1 MLSSAFDV
9 VNLFKRETAFIALTL
24 YGHIKTAE
32 QRAVTRYNTV
42 IGTLDADGWVQR
54 GGWYSEEGT
63 GRGRSPPRPFLAVPN
78 VTGQHVVRACIFTLQ
93 HVDCVGT
100 GMHCAC

>member
-9 VNLFKRETAFIALTL
+9 INLFKRETAFIALTR

-32 QRAVTRYNTV
+32 QRAVTQYNTV

-78 VTGQHVVRACIFTLQ
+78 VTAHPSTASTW
-93 HVDCVGT
+93 CVLAFLPCSMWT
-100 GMHCAC
+100 V

>member
-9 VNLFKRETAFIALTL
+9 INLFKRETAFIALTR

-54 GGWYSEEGT
+54 GGDRT
-63 GRGRSPPRPFLAVPN
+63 GPQPTQALPRCTKCNSPPIN
-78 VTGQHVVRACIFTLQ
+78 GQHVVRACIFTLQ